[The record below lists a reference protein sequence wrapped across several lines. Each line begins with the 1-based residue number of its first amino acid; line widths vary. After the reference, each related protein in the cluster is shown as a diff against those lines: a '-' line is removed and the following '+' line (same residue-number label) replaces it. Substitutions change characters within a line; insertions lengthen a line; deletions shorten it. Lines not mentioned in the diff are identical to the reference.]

1 MPLLMLKDLPRYDCL
16 IRAAE
21 RCPTLQPSACDAF
34 LNLLRTGDDVFAV
47 VHRFLSGHDISQ
59 GRFTVL
65 MLLGMCGEEEGPATP
80 ATLAGEA
87 GVTRATMTGLID
99 TLEKDRL
106 VAREP
111 DPDDRRT
118 IHVRL
123 TDEGRALLE
132 GILPDYFQCV
142 ADILRPLSDL
152 ERKQFVRLLQKIQ
165 TGLVENSKFEARN
178 SKPDSG
184 MGASKQSH
192 PATAGTN
199 SSNF

>member
-21 RCPTLQPSACDAF
+21 RFPTLQPSACDAF

-47 VHRFLSGHDISQ
+47 VDRFLSGHEISQ

-65 MLLGMCGEEEGPATP
+65 MLLGKECDVEEDRPTTP
-80 ATLAGEA
+80 AELAEHA

-111 DPDDRRT
+111 DANDRRT

-123 TDEGRALLE
+123 TAEGRAVLDAM
-132 GILPDYFQCV
+132 LPDYFQCV
-142 ADILRPLSDL
+142 ADILRPLSEP
-152 ERKQFVRLLQKIQ
+152 ERKTLVKLLQKIQ
-165 TGLVENSKFEARN
+165 AGL
-178 SKPDSG
+178 
-184 MGASKQSH
+184 
-192 PATAGTN
+192 
-199 SSNF
+199 

>member
-16 IRAAE
+16 MKAAE

-47 VHRFLSGHDISQ
+47 VHRFLSGHAISQ

-65 MLLGMCGEEEGPATP
+65 MLLGMECDEGEEVPTP
-80 ATLAGEA
+80 AALAEQA

-111 DPDDRRT
+111 DASDRRT

-123 TDEGRALLE
+123 TGQGRAALDAM
-132 GILPDYFQCV
+132 LPDYFQCV
-142 ADILRPLSDL
+142 ADILRPLNET
-152 ERKQFVRLLQKIQ
+152 ERKQMVRLLQKIQ
-165 TGLVENSKFEARN
+165 AGLPGVTPKNPTIN
-178 SKPDSG
+178 VPC
-184 MGASKQSH
+184 
-192 PATAGTN
+192 
-199 SSNF
+199 

>member
-47 VHRFLSGHDISQ
+47 VDRFLSSRDISQ

-65 MLLGMCGEEEGPATP
+65 MLLGMDCGDDEDAPDQPATP
-80 ATLAGEA
+80 ATLAEAA

-99 TLEKDRL
+99 TLEKDHL

-111 DPDDRRT
+111 DPTDRRT

-123 TDEGRALLE
+123 TEAGRAVLDA
-132 GILPDYFQCV
+132 IVPDYFRQV
-142 ADILRPLSDL
+142 AEILRPLSET
-152 ERKQFVRLLQKIQ
+152 ERNHLVRLLQKIQ
-165 TGLVENSKFEARN
+165 
-178 SKPDSG
+178 
-184 MGASKQSH
+184 ASL
-192 PATAGTN
+192 PTN
-199 SSNF
+199 S

>member
-47 VHRFLSGHDISQ
+47 VDRFLSSHDISQ

-65 MLLGMCGEEEGPATP
+65 MLLGMECDDDEEEEDRPATP
-80 ATLAGEA
+80 AGLAEQA

-106 VAREP
+106 VVREP
-111 DPDDRRT
+111 DANDRRT

-123 TDEGRALLE
+123 TREGRAVLDAM
-132 GILPDYFQCV
+132 LPDYFQCV
-142 ADILRPLSDL
+142 ADILRPLSEP
-152 ERKQFVRLLQKIQ
+152 ERKKLVRLLQKIQ
-165 TGLVENSKFEARN
+165 AAL
-178 SKPDSG
+178 
-184 MGASKQSH
+184 
-192 PATAGTN
+192 
-199 SSNF
+199 

>member
-16 IRAAE
+16 IQAAE
-21 RCPTLQPSACDAF
+21 RFPTLQPSACDAF

-47 VHRFLSGHDISQ
+47 VDRFLSGHDISQ

-65 MLLGMCGEEEGPATP
+65 MLLGRECEEEADRPTTP
-80 ATLAGEA
+80 ATLAEQA

-111 DPDDRRT
+111 DTDDRRT

-123 TDEGRALLE
+123 TGEGQAVLDAM
-132 GILPDYFQCV
+132 LPAYFQCV
-142 ADILRPLSDL
+142 ADILRPLSES
-152 ERKQFVRLLQKIQ
+152 ERGKLVRLLQKIQ
-165 TGLVENSKFEARN
+165 AGLPGVKR
-178 SKPDSG
+178 
-184 MGASKQSH
+184 
-192 PATAGTN
+192 T
-199 SSNF
+199 SN

>member
-16 IRAAE
+16 IRAAG

-47 VHRFLSGHDISQ
+47 VDRFLSGHDISQ

-65 MLLGMCGEEEGPATP
+65 MLLGMECDEEEDRPTTP
-80 ATLAGEA
+80 AALAEQA

-111 DPDDRRT
+111 DPHDRRT

-123 TDEGRALLE
+123 TGEGRTVLE
-132 GILPDYFQCV
+132 AMLPDYFQCV
-142 ADILRPLSDL
+142 ADILRPLSEP
-152 ERKQFVRLLQKIQ
+152 ERKKLVRLLQKIQ
-165 TGLVENSKFEARN
+165 GGL
-178 SKPDSG
+178 
-184 MGASKQSH
+184 
-192 PATAGTN
+192 
-199 SSNF
+199 